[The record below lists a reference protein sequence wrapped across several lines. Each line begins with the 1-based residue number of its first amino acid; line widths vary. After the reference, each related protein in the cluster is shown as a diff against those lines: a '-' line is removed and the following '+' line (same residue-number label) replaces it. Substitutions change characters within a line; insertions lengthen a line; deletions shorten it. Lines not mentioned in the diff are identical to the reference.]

1 MDRKKVLIN
10 DNEINIDDIIDI
22 SEFVNNE
29 KSDNLPYGYSIVLR
43 DYSIINVVCNPGKE
57 ERKSKLEL
65 IFSSYQRI
73 KNYIKN
79 EPKNSKKEEKWRL
92 KLVLV
97 AKVAT

>member
-10 DNEINIDDIIDI
+10 DNEINIDDIIEI

-29 KSDNLPYGYSIVLR
+29 QRENLPYGYSIVLK

-57 ERKSKLEL
+57 ERKSKQDL

-73 KNYIKN
+73 KNHIKTN
-79 EPKNSKKEEKWRL
+79 QKK
-92 KLVLV
+92 
-97 AKVAT
+97 